1 MQCVRIKKAWLSV
14 PKQVDHEERRRH
26 IAEALWR
33 IVAKHGME
41 AVSLRDVAAEAGVSM
56 GSVQHYFKTK
66 DHMLEFAL
74 EFSSVKTGDR
84 VRARLARELAGDP
97 PPWAVLRACM
107 VETLPI
113 DEHTR
118 TGRLVGIA
126 YFIRALNEPSLRR
139 IYLQGQPKLF
149 NFFADMIRAAQEQ
162 GVTAP
167 GIDPD
172 KESMMLWC
180 IADSLGSD
188 ILLDNSTPA
197 EAMATADY
205 YLRRLFPGVPEQEWP
220 PPGSISTPESTPEP
234 TNSTP

>member
-1 MQCVRIKKAWLSV
+1 M

-56 GSVQHYFKTK
+56 GSVQHYFRTK

-74 EFSSVKTGDR
+74 EFSSQKVGER

-97 PPWAVLRACM
+97 PPWAVLRACL
-107 VETLPI
+107 VETMPV
-113 DEHTR
+113 DEQSR

-139 IYLQGQPKLF
+139 IYREGQPKLF
-149 NFFADMIRAAQEQ
+149 SFFADMVRGAQEL
-162 GVTAP
+162 GVAAP
-167 GIDPD
+167 GIDAD
-172 KESMMLWC
+172 KEALALWC
-180 IADSLGSD
+180 IADAMGTD
-188 ILLDNSTPA
+188 ILLENSTPE
-197 EAMATADY
+197 EAMTMVDY
-205 YLRRLFPGVPEQEWP
+205 YLRRLFPGVPEQDWP
-220 PPGSISTPESTPEP
+220 TPGSISTPDSTPEP